1 MLRNVNEASVG
12 DRDEVMEYDIP
23 VDQQDVDDP
32 IEPSDHSLFCFSNK
46 GTAQFADWC
55 ITGTLLQATNC

>member
-1 MLRNVNEASVG
+1 MLRNINEASVG

-46 GTAQFADWC
+46 GTAQFADC
-55 ITGTLLQATNC
+55 TAQ